1 MILLVHP
8 PAAKPS
14 EPPAGVAR
22 LAGFLSEQRVPVR
35 VLDANLEGFL
45 SLLERE
51 PEYPPAD
58 RFGRRAALR
67 RAENLALLASLE
79 GYRNRDR
86 YARAVNELTGAL
98 SLAVGSERFRLT
110 FADFTDAVLSPLRS
124 VDLLAAAER
133 SDENP
138 FFGYFSRRF
147 RELFEDSQPLLVGF
161 SVGFMSQALT
171 AFAMAGFIRESLG
184 FRGSIVMGGG
194 LVTSW
199 LSRPGFSNPFAGLVD
214 ELAAGPG
221 EEYLLRKAAGLGV
234 PVKGFGSGPCP
245 RDSSVTETC
254 AKPARESPCG
264 AAPVFPRFGTP
275 EYRFLPI
282 HRYLSP
288 VPVLPYSASSGCPWA
303 RCRFCPERA
312 EKNPYRPVP
321 PGRAAEE
328 VASLAARTGAGL
340 VHLLDNEIGVP
351 LLSALA
357 LNPPGIPWYGFARC
371 SGRLTDPDFCRSLA
385 DAGCVML
392 KLGVESGSGSVLER
406 LEKGISLDDVSLIL
420 SNLTHAGIAAYVY
433 LLFGTP
439 QETEREARE
448 TLEFT
453 VLHAG
458 EIRYLNI
465 AVFNLPAASPE
476 AETLETNAF
485 YEGDLSLYREFRH
498 PAGWNRDKVRRFLDR
513 EFRSHPAVRPIVR
526 RTPPVFTSNHA
537 PFFEPFRGGTAKR

>member
-14 EPPAGVAR
+14 EPPAGAAR
-22 LAGFLSEQRVPVR
+22 LAGFLAEHRVPVR

-51 PEYPPAD
+51 PGCAPSD
-58 RFGRRAALR
+58 RFGRRALGR
-67 RAENLALLASLE
+67 RPENFSLLTHRE
-79 GYRNRDR
+79 GYLNRDR
-86 YARAVNELTGAL
+86 YVKAVNELTKAL
-98 SLAVGSERFRLT
+98 SLVADSERFRLT
-110 FADFTDAVLSPLRS
+110 FADFTDAVRSPLRS
-124 VDLLAAAER
+124 SDLLAAAARPE
-133 SDENP
+133 ENP
-138 FFGYFSRRF
+138 FFSYFSGRLRG
-147 RELFEDSQPLLVGF
+147 LFEESQPRLVGF

-171 AFAMAGFIRESLG
+171 AFAMAGFIRDSLG
-184 FRGSIVMGGG
+184 FRGPIVMGGG

-199 LSRPGFSNPFAGLVD
+199 MSTPGFSNPFGGLVD

-221 EEYLLRKAAGLGV
+221 EEYLLRKAAELGAPV
-234 PVKGFGSGPCP
+234 PDSGGGPLPHGSPGVFLC
-245 RDSSVTETC
+245 SETG
-254 AKPARESPCG
+254 RETTRG
-264 AAPVFPRFGTP
+264 AAWTGIRLGTP

-282 HRYLSP
+282 GRYLSP
-288 VPVLPYSASSGCPWA
+288 VPILPYSASSGCPWA

-321 PGRAAEE
+321 PRRAAEE
-328 VASLAARTGAGL
+328 LAALADRTGAGL
-340 VHLLDNEIGVP
+340 VHLLDNEIGLP

-357 LNPPGIPWYGFARC
+357 SNPPGRPWYGFARC
-371 SGRLTDPDFCRSLA
+371 AGRLTDPEFCRSLA
-385 DAGCVML
+385 EAGCVML
-392 KLGVESGSGSVLER
+392 KLGVESGSRLVLDR

-420 SNLTHAGIAAYVY
+420 ANLTRAGIGTYVY

-453 VLHAG
+453 VAHAG
-458 EIRYLNI
+458 EIRYLNL
-465 AVFNLPAASPE
+465 AVFNLPCGSPE
-476 AETLETNAF
+476 AESLETNAF

-498 PAGWNRDKVRRFLDR
+498 PAGWNRDRVRRFLER
-513 EFRSHPAVRPIVR
+513 EFRAHPAVRPIVR

-537 PFFEPFRGGTAKR
+537 PFFELFRGSGVKR